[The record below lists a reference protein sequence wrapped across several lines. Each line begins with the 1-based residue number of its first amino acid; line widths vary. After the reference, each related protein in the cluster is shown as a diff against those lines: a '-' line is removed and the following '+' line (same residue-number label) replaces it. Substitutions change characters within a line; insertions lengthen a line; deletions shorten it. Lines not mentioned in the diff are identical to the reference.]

1 MTVYHAGPKPVAVD
15 NHAQLSWYLS
25 TGEKGGE
32 KKDSEGVD
40 SRGCTPGFI
49 SQDLTRDEESLGSP
63 SPHAASLQLGSG
75 RTFYNHPIFM

>member
-1 MTVYHAGPKPVAVD
+1 MLGLNQWLWTIMPSSAEIC
-15 NHAQLSWYLS
+15 AQVRKE
-25 TGEKGGE
+25 EKK